1 MHGQTHVGEHVLHF
15 GAIVEA
21 ESTDEFVTQAAP
33 AKNFFEGA
41 RLEISAVFD
50 GTRLVRIVIENAVEF
65 AGDKFRFGLGVPRFE
80 IFQVSPGT
88 LLRAQRLAQPLRIV
102 GNDRAGGVQNVLS
115 GAVIALQLND
125 SGGGKIAG
133 KTQEDGNVGAA
144 PAVDGLILIADD
156 TNVLLWSG

>member
-1 MHGQTHVGEHVLHF
+1 MLNLLILRVGWYIFLFFFFQAEDGIRDWSVTGVQTCAL
-15 GAIVEA
+15 
-21 ESTDEFVTQAAP
+21 P
-33 AKNFFEGA
+33 
-41 RLEISAVFD
+41 IS
-50 GTRLVRIVIENAVEF
+50 RLVRIVIENAVEF

-133 KTQEDGNVGAA
+133 RAQEDGNVGAA
-144 PAVDGLILIADD
+144 PAADGWILIADD

>member
-102 GNDRAGGVQNVLS
+102 DRKSTRLNSSHPSISYAVFCLKKKKTSSPS
-115 GAVIALQLND
+115 GQR
-125 SGGGKIAG
+125 
-133 KTQEDGNVGAA
+133 
-144 PAVDGLILIADD
+144 
-156 TNVLLWSG
+156 